1 MAENKNTTVSFD
13 DPRWILIRASKI
25 GIALT
30 LLAGVSATGV
40 IIISALTWW
49 LTLLLMIALSALLA
63 LEISRLSLLG
73 PNAIIAFY
81 LVTLDPVDPD
91 NLNKTARKNS
101 LGIRLRHRNG
111 RHSEGRVRDGAFVMP
126 WFMNIPY
133 IDEKPTSRS
142 RKLFPR
148 LLPRLSPRVLPLWR
162 DAVTPDDAR
171 RTRVKLRW
179 Q

>member
-1 MAENKNTTVSFD
+1 MTELKKSPLSFD
-13 DPRWILIRASKI
+13 DPRWISIRASKI

-30 LLAGVSATGV
+30 LVAGVISA
-40 IIISALTWW
+40 IIIATLPIAWWAIAAL
-49 LTLLLMIALSALLA
+49 MMVVGALLA
-63 LEISRLSLLG
+63 LEISRLALLR
-73 PNAIIAFY
+73 PDSIVAFY
-81 LVTLDPVDPD
+81 LLTLDPE
-91 NLNKTARKNS
+91 NAAQKNN

-111 RHSEGRVRDGAFVMP
+111 RNSEGRVRDGAFVMP

-133 IDEKPTSRS
+133 DNTEERNWL
-142 RKLFPR
+142 RKLW
-148 LLPRLSPRVLPLWR
+148 PRVLPLWR

>member
-1 MAENKNTTVSFD
+1 MAENKKTIAAFD

-30 LLAGVSATGV
+30 LIAGV
-40 IIISALTWW
+40 ISAAIIATLPIAWW
-49 LTLLLMIALSALLA
+49 AIVALMIAVGALLA
-63 LEISRLSLLG
+63 LEISHLALLRS
-73 PNAIIAFY
+73 NSIVAFY
-81 LVTLDPVDPD
+81 LVFLDPENATPPTTKG
-91 NLNKTARKNS
+91 N

-111 RHSEGRVRDGAFVMP
+111 RDSEGRVRDGAFVMP
-126 WFMNIPY
+126 WFINIPY
-133 IDEKPTSRS
+133 DDAKQNSRY
-142 RKLFPR
+142 RKLWPH
-148 LLPRLSPRVLPLWR
+148 VLPLWR